1 MEGNMD
7 EIIRRGRW
15 GPVDGLL
22 DFGTYFVEERGV
34 NGGPF
39 EGKLTILVT
48 ALKNQIQLD
57 IIRQVTDE

>member
-1 MEGNMD
+1 M
-7 EIIRRGRW
+7 RPGR
-15 GPVDGLL
+15 LA
-22 DFGTYFVEERGV
+22 DFATYFVEERGV

-57 IIRQVTDE
+57 IIEQITHEYMQCAGKPQP

>member
-1 MEGNMD
+1 M
-7 EIIRRGRW
+7 
-15 GPVDGLL
+15 GPSGLL
-22 DFGTYFVEERGV
+22 ADFATYFVEERGV

-57 IIRQVTDE
+57 IIRQITDEYMQGAGKPQP

>member
-1 MEGNMD
+1 MD

-22 DFGTYFVEERGV
+22 DFATYFVEERGV

-39 EGKLTILVT
+39 ER
-48 ALKNQIQLD
+48 N
-57 IIRQVTDE
+57 

>member
-1 MEGNMD
+1 M
-7 EIIRRGRW
+7 RPGR
-15 GPVDGLL
+15 LA
-22 DFGTYFVEERGV
+22 DFATYFVEERGV

-57 IIRQVTDE
+57 IIKQVTDGYMRSADKPQP